1 MCAQDLPFTWDGA
14 GTLSVNGVDY
24 GSTTGSRVPQLI
36 YPSPFASGK
45 YVLVNSGT
53 TFREGHDTTN
63 SLQNAKLPD
72 WAVIDFEQAAP
83 SETASGAVVAAGAHS
98 LLLVCVMTPARN
110 ETSMLSTLL
119 LP

>member
-45 YVLVNSGT
+45 YELVNSGT

-83 SETASGAVVAAGAHS
+83 SETAPGAVVAAGTHMHS
-98 LLLVCVMTPARN
+98 YSAR
-110 ETSMLSTLL
+110 
-119 LP
+119 